1 MRISSVLKIK
11 GALFLILSLLTVG
24 SVYYLDASVETMEL
38 ATKRQAE
45 FKQLGIDLA
54 TASDYLTN
62 EARYYVQFGDKKH
75 LDNYWKEVNETKTR
89 DRVITRLKELNA
101 PQEELDLLAKAK
113 QNSDVLIDTEDRAM
127 KAVEAKNFEA
137 ARHLMFDETYDAN
150 KKLITDPIN
159 EFQKKMNSRAE
170 QEAQSAKERVGWF
183 LLVTNVMIGL
193 MVIVIM
199 SMLVLLYRK
208 IKPLSD
214 VATKMQELAN
224 SEADLTVRLSYTG
237 KDEVGQIVR
246 SFNTMLSGLQGLIRQ
261 VVVTTEQA
269 ASACGTLATQ
279 AQKTEQASQH
289 ISGTVQEVAAGSDSQ
304 LQGAEET
311 ARAMEE
317 IAAGV
322 QRIAESSSLVS
333 EAAIHTTKGARDG
346 NHTIQKV
353 VTQIGS
359 IHNSVSHSASVVQKL
374 GERSAQIGQ
383 IVEVIT
389 DIANQTNLLAL
400 NAAIEAARAGEH
412 GKGFAVVADEVRKLA
427 EQSKVSAEQISNL
440 IQEIK
445 TNTIQAVETMQKG
458 TEDVEEG
465 MIIVQQSGEAFE
477 HILHSIEQVAGQ
489 IQEVS
494 AASEEISASTEEVS
508 AAVEDGARV
517 SKEAA
522 DHSRQVAALSMEQM
536 EMIQDVSSSLQQLEE
551 IAQNLH
557 GMVYKFKI

>member
-1 MRISSVLKIK
+1 M
-11 GALFLILSLLTVG
+11 
-24 SVYYLDASVETMEL
+24 
-38 ATKRQAE
+38 
-45 FKQLGIDLA
+45 
-54 TASDYLTN
+54 TN

-101 PQEELDLLAKAK
+101 SQEELDLLAKSK
-113 QNSDVLIDTEDRAM
+113 QNSDALIDTENRAM

-137 ARHLMFDETYDAN
+137 ARQLMFNETYDAN
-150 KKLITDPIN
+150 KKLIMDPIN
-159 EFQKKMNSRAE
+159 EFQKKINSRAE
-170 QEAQSAKERVGWF
+170 QETQSAKNRVSWCS
-183 LLVTNVMIGL
+183 LVTNVMIGL
-193 MVIVIM
+193 MVVVMM
-199 SMLVLLYRK
+199 SMFVLLYRK
-208 IKPLSD
+208 IKPLSE
-214 VATKMQELAN
+214 VAMKMQELAN

-246 SFNTMLSGLQGLIRQ
+246 SFNDMLSGLQCLIQQ

-346 NHTIQKV
+346 NHTIQKA

-359 IHNSVSHSASVVQKL
+359 IHDSVSHSASVVQKL

-445 TNTIQAVETMQKG
+445 TNTIQAVETMRQG

-465 MIIVQQSGEAFE
+465 MVIVQQSGQAFE
-477 HILHSIEQVAGQ
+477 QILHSIEQVAEQ

-557 GMVYKFKI
+557 GMVYKFKV